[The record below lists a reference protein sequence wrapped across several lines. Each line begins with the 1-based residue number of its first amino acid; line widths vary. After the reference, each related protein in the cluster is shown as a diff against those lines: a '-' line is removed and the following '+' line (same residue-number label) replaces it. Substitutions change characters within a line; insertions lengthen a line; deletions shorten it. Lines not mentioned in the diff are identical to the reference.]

1 MMNVGINKARP
12 IRLGVVVTVLLFA
25 PLLRSVEPVY
35 QGKELSEWLEE
46 FSRVGQAEINHDA
59 ENAIIGMGTNALP
72 FLVAYLSSEDSP
84 FQLKLELWYN
94 SWSPIKLQFKPAADR
109 HGPALMG
116 LRTLGKAGKLGPA
129 AKPYIPEMSKLL
141 KKPDRVNDAAL
152 ALLYI
157 GPESIRCLTDALDN
171 TNETVRVWAALA
183 LEKLNLE
190 IDKRG
195 FGFGLFPSSAS
206 GRRIFSPAFAFSDD
220 DIAAFEANLKS
231 TNAVLRGATVEA
243 LGKIHITSWN
253 NRIVPL
259 LLQMVRDS
267 DDAVRKAVVK
277 TLRKLDPEGAT
288 NAGVK

>member
-1 MMNVGINKARP
+1 M
-12 IRLGVVVTVLLFA
+12 
-25 PLLRSVEPVY
+25 S
-35 QGKELSEWLEE
+35 QWLEE
-46 FSRVGQAEINHDA
+46 FSGVGQAEINHDA

-72 FLVAYLSSEDSP
+72 LLVAYLSSEDIP
-84 FQLKLELWYN
+84 LQLKLEKWYN

-116 LRTLGKAGKLGPA
+116 LCALGKAGKLGPA
-129 AKPYIPEMSKLL
+129 AKPYIPAMSKLL
-141 KKPDRVNDAAL
+141 KKPDRANDAAL

-157 GPESIRCLTDALDN
+157 GPESIPYLTDALDN

-190 IDKRG
+190 VDKRG
-195 FGFGLFPSSAS
+195 FGFGLIPSSAS
-206 GRRIFSPAFAFSDD
+206 GRRIFSPFFAFSDD
-220 DIAAFEANLKS
+220 DIGAFEANLKS
-231 TNAVLRGATVEA
+231 TNALRGATAEA

-277 TLRKLDPEGAT
+277 TLIKLDPEAAT